1 MSSPEAFD
9 AFAARLA
16 AWSDTDVAFEN
27 DAYDLPDT
35 PAPFVYV
42 EIFGDSYDQ
51 DTSGAPGANMWLER
65 GMTYLH
71 VMVPSGTGSR
81 EGRVLANGL
90 LYLFREQS
98 IGELHMTEMSIGAGD
113 PGRDFAQY
121 FAVTATI
128 TWHRRD
134 ITSIP

>member
-1 MSSPEAFD
+1 MASPETFD
-9 AFAARLA
+9 AFADRLGD
-16 AWSDTDVAFEN
+16 WTTTPVVYEN
-27 DAYDLPDT
+27 DDYQLPDT
-35 PAPFVYV
+35 PAPFVFV
-42 EIFGDSYDQ
+42 EIVGDTYEQ
-51 DTSGAPGANMWLER
+51 DTMGAPRANMWLER

-81 EGRVLANGL
+81 SGRVLANNL

-98 IGELHMTEMSIGAGD
+98 IGELHMPEMSIGAGE

-121 FAVTATI
+121 FAITATI
-128 TWHRRD
+128 IWQRRD